1 MRGKAF
7 VAFTAAAA
15 SFLLGATA
23 CGGGGPD
30 ITVEKGVQVT
40 GGLSIEGAG
49 GGGLAFAEA
58 GAEPA
63 GGDAFTLFQQG
74 VTTGITGQ
82 GFGSATIAAD
92 SATIQVFV
100 ERFFEEP
107 FPDPPP
113 PFEGEPFE
121 EPFRDGFPESEPFT
135 EEDLQPIID
144 AFIEQG
150 VSRDDIEL
158 VISPAG
164 GGKFGPPGTAQV
176 RARVTDPEGKLEPL
190 VEAAREA
197 ADTIDGVSF
206 LDVSVLYAVDDCGPL
221 EQAALEAAIED
232 AEERAQLLADALD
245 KRLGDLV
252 FATESVFSAFGPSPC
267 DPSVFGFDE
276 FEFFGGEPFDP
287 SRQPVEVQVAS
298 TVTLTFA
305 FE

>member
-1 MRGKAF
+1 MRGKVF
-7 VAFTAAAA
+7 IAFTAAAA
-15 SFLLGATA
+15 SLALGAA
-23 CGGGGPD
+23 GCGGGGPD
-30 ITVEKGVQVT
+30 ITVEKGVRVT
-40 GGLSIEGAG
+40 GGLPIEGAG

-63 GGDAFTLFQQG
+63 GDAVTLLQQG

-92 SATIQVFV
+92 AATINVSI
-100 ERFFEEP
+100 ERF
-107 FPDPPP
+107 
-113 PFEGEPFE
+113 FEGEPFE

-135 EEDLQPIID
+135 EEDLQPIVD
-144 AFIEQG
+144 AFIEEG
-150 VSRDDIEL
+150 VSENDIEV

-164 GGKFGPPGTAQV
+164 GGKFGPGTAQV

-197 ADTIDGVSF
+197 ADTVEGVSF
-206 LDVSVLYAVDDCGPL
+206 FDVSVFYAVDDCGPL

-232 AEERAQLLADALD
+232 AEERAQLLASALD

-252 FATESVFSAFGPSPC
+252 FATESVFSQFGPSPC
-267 DPSVFGFDE
+267 DPSAVGFDE
-276 FEFFGGEPFDP
+276 LEFFGGEPFDP
-287 SRQPVEVQVAS
+287 SQSAEVQVAS
-298 TVTLTFA
+298 TVNLTFA

>member
-7 VAFTAAAA
+7 IALTAAAA
-15 SFLLGATA
+15 SLVLGAAA

-40 GGLSIEGAG
+40 GGVPIEGAG

-92 SATIQVFV
+92 AATINVSI
-100 ERFFEEP
+100 ERF
-107 FPDPPP
+107 
-113 PFEGEPFE
+113 FEGEPFE

-135 EEDLQPIID
+135 EEDLQPIVD
-144 AFIEQG
+144 AFIEEG
-150 VSRDDIEL
+150 VSENDIEV

-176 RARVTDPEGKLEPL
+176 SAKVADPEGKLEPL

-197 ADTIDGVSF
+197 VDTVEGVSF
-206 LDVSVLYAVDDCGPL
+206 FDVSVFYAVDDCGPL

-232 AEERAQLLADALD
+232 AEERAQLLAGALD

-252 FATESVFSAFGPSPC
+252 FATESVFSPFGPSPC
-267 DPSVFGFDE
+267 DPSALGFDE
-276 FEFFGGEPFDP
+276 VEFFGGEPFDP
-287 SRQPVEVQVAS
+287 SQPAEVEVAS
-298 TVTLTFA
+298 TVNLTFA